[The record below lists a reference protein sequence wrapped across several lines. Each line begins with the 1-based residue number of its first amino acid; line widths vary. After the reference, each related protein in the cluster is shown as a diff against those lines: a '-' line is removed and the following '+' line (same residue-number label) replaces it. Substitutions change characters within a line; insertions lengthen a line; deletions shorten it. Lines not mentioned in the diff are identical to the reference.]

1 MDEVSSAW
9 LTALSSDG
17 AEQDLAQRRL
27 YDVLSKVTFKEC
39 YRRAA
44 STRINGPELDD
55 IAQQAAD
62 DAMVS
67 LLAKLDTFRGESRFT
82 TWAYRF
88 AVLEVANKLSRH
100 FWRYPADSID
110 AADWDHLPAKF
121 GDSPPVQT
129 EHNELVSA
137 VRDAVETLTEQQRHI
152 FISVVINGVP
162 LDAMA
167 VKTGKKHGAIYKTV
181 FDARRKIRTYLTTN
195 GYLQEQLAGTHTSNG

>member
-9 LTALSSDG
+9 LTALSSNG
-17 AEQDLAQRRL
+17 AEQDLAHRRL
-27 YDVLSKVTFKEC
+27 HDVLSKVALKEC
-39 YRRAA
+39 HRRGA
-44 STRINGPELDD
+44 STRIKGPELDD

-100 FWRYPADSID
+100 FWRYSTDTID
-110 AADWDHLPAKF
+110 AADWDRLPANF
-121 GDSPPVQT
+121 GDSPPAQT
-129 EHNELVSA
+129 EQKELVSA
-137 VRDAVETLTEQQRHI
+137 VRDAVETLTEQQRHFFVSI
-152 FISVVINGVP
+152 VVNGVP

-167 VKTGKKHGAIYKTV
+167 AKTGKKHGAIYKTV
-181 FDARRKIRTYLTTN
+181 FDARRKIRAYLTTN
-195 GYLQEQLAGTHTSNG
+195 GYLQEQLAGTHTHNG